1 MLTAMIPNVIGSTAH
16 VPCFS
21 QTVGGAFYFV
31 DKYAAT
37 AATGTGWQEHG
48 YTVLD
53 ASRCSVVYKT
63 DCNTVQPPAINLIPQ
78 IKI

>member
-1 MLTAMIPNVIGSTAH
+1 MIPNIIGSTAH

-37 AATGTGWQEHG
+37 AATGAGWQEHG

-53 ASRCSVVYKT
+53 ASRCSPVYKT
-63 DCNTVQPPAINLIPQ
+63 DCNTIQPPAINLIPQ